1 MKFKDMHYP
10 VLIGA
15 THVPELNAIEVRL
28 QRNWCGD
35 PN

>member
-15 THVPELNAIEVRL
+15 THVPELNAIKVRRL
-28 QRNWCGD
+28 QRSR
-35 PN
+35 